1 MGGMS
6 CNEMS
11 LVPWQILKKTTNY
24 CVSVADNN
32 VAKTTAMLKDKKF
45 SKVSIIGGE
54 CATPGVIALI
64 SLANNPKVRKTLNLN
79 KDSNILLI
87 GCEGNAD
94 VKLYKELL
102 SKGRK

>member
-11 LVPWQILKKTTNY
+11 LVPWQILKKTANY
-24 CVSVADNN
+24 CVSVADKN
-32 VAKTTAMLKDKKF
+32 VAKTTARLKDRKF
-45 SKVSIIGGE
+45 SKSSIIGGE
-54 CATPGVIALI
+54 CATPGIIALI
-64 SLANNPKVRKTLNLN
+64 GMCNNIKIRKLIDLNRN
-79 KDSNILLI
+79 SNVLLI

-94 VKLYKELL
+94 VKLYRQLL

>member
-11 LVPWQILKKTTNY
+11 LVPWQILKKASDY
-24 CVSVADNN
+24 CVSVSDNY
-32 VAKTTAMLKDKKF
+32 VSKTVAMLKDKKL
-45 SKVSIIGGE
+45 SKNSIIAGE

-64 SLANNPKVRKTLNLN
+64 GLANSPRSRKLLGLK
-79 KDSNILLI
+79 KDSNILVI

-94 VKLYKELL
+94 VKLYKQLL
-102 SKGRK
+102 SRGRK